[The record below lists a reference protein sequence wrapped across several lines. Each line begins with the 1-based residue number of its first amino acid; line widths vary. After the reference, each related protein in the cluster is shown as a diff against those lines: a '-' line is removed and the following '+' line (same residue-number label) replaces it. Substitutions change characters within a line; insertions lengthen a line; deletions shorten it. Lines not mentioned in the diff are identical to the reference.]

1 MNPKRTRRLRAR
13 AATMNSH
20 EEEFENYGPEPN
32 MKLSHAFMVVLLLHV
47 VAVVGLYA
55 FNTIKAGKGSPAK
68 AARST
73 EPVAPQQDSS
83 NDQGTGKGGG
93 AGGSGPG
100 EEPSKPTQAPLV
112 AKVSDAPKSVR
123 ASGESATRQAPTISP
138 SASSAPRGFLASA
151 RSMIGKTIGAS
162 GLGVAATVHR
172 LWG

>member
-1 MNPKRTRRLRAR
+1 
-13 AATMNSH
+13 MNSH